1 MENVVKPHNK
11 GVLPIENN
19 VPNEKS
25 LPLQQAAPPTAEIIE
40 KSEQTSADKPHVR
53 SPLLRRHSTKITMSV
68 AAVIGV
74 AAGARLILAGDLF
87 AENAANA
94 VAQTLV
100 GSFGEIFLRQA
111 VLGTVFLCVE
121 FLLGFFAFGDI
132 LVWTVPF
139 LSTVGTVLRLF
150 SAGSPKI
157 LPGTLICLVAVVAGA
172 AYSADM
178 SELLMRLSRGGT
190 VYMETRP
197 KRTYALHF
205 FGCLA
210 GVVFGAILVGALAL
224 V

>member
-19 VPNEKS
+19 VPDEKP
-25 LPLQQAAPPTAEIIE
+25 LPQVPPPAAEISE
-40 KSEQTSADKPHVR
+40 KSEQTSTDKPHVR
-53 SPLLRRHSTKITMSV
+53 SPLLRRHATKITMSV

-74 AAGARLILAGDLF
+74 AAGARMILAGDLF
-87 AENAANA
+87 TENATNA

-100 GSFGEIFLRQA
+100 GSFGEIFLRQT
-111 VLGTVFLCVE
+111 VLGTAFLCVE
-121 FLLGFFAFGDI
+121 FLLGFFAFGDF

-139 LSTVGTVLRLF
+139 LSAVGTVLRLF

-157 LPGTLICLVAVVAGA
+157 LPGTLICLVAIVFGA

-197 KRTYALHF
+197 KRTYALRF
-205 FGCLA
+205 LGCFAGIIFGS
-210 GVVFGAILVGALAL
+210 ILVGALAI